1 MSSAD
6 FKRDLLQFGGINAT
20 NGTIFLKGNIRM
32 LGNGSAMPQLTVGN
46 LTVTGNA
53 VIPGISFAS
62 LSVAGNI
69 TSGQFFIGN
78 GALLSG
84 VTSTLPTAANLDIIG
99 NVTAPGNVSVAGQ
112 VNALGN
118 IVAPFFIGNG
128 SQLTGLASTSLPAV
142 ANLDIRGNVIG
153 AYANVTNIIAA
164 SGNVGT
170 LAGGNIAV
178 SGQVNALGNVVAP
191 FFIGNGSQLSGL
203 LTSLPAVANIDIR
216 GNVIGAYANVTNIIA
231 ASGNVGNVLL
241 AGGNIAASGQVN
253 ALGNVVAP
261 FF

>member
-6 FKRDLLQFGGINAT
+6 FKRDLLQYGGINAT
-20 NGTIFLKGNIRM
+20 NGTIYLKGNIRM

-99 NVTAPGNVSVAGQ
+99 NVTAPGNVAVAGQ

-128 SQLTGLASTSLPAV
+128 SQLTGL
-142 ANLDIRGNVIG
+142 
-153 AYANVTNIIAA
+153 
-164 SGNVGT
+164 
-170 LAGGNIAV
+170 
-178 SGQVNALGNVVAP
+178 
-191 FFIGNGSQLSGL
+191 
-203 LTSLPAVANIDIR
+203 LTSLPLVANIDIA
-216 GNVIGAYANVTNIIA
+216 GNVIGSYSNVIDIYAFAGNI
-231 ASGNVGNVLL
+231 GNVLITD
-241 AGGNIAASGQVN
+241 GNIAASGQVN
-253 ALGNVVAP
+253 VLGNVVGKFLSETAP
-261 FF
+261 S